1 MEENITRLQE
11 GSRGAWMGIIGN
23 LGLAALKGIAGVVAG
38 STAMVADAFHSLADL
53 TGSVIVLVAFRFANL
68 PADQC
73 HTYGHGKAES
83 WPRPWWA
90 CSWFYRCRCGL
101 ECLKGNMGG
110 DGGRTRPYRPLH
122 GHYIHRDKGRDVPV
136 QNPFGKKLRSPALIA
151 SAWEHRSDAYTSVAA
166 LMGIGGA
173 RLGYPIMD
181 PLAGAV
187 VSLAV
192 IKIGI
197 DIGRE
202 GIAQLMDR
210 VPEQAVLA
218 QLEDLAASVEGVE
231 GVQKIWVRSMG
242 SYLLVDITIAVRGTA
257 TVREGHDVAV
267 AVRDAIRRH
276 HRMSSGFSST
286 LIPHKNG
293 KNSCPGRGFFFI
305 SSGMELPAAGKIEI
319 EE

>member
-1 MEENITRLQE
+1 MEENRTRLRE

-53 TGSVIVLVAFRFANL
+53 TGSVIVLVAFRFANQ

-73 HTYGHGKAES
+73 HPYGHGKAES
-83 WPRPWWA
+83 LA
-90 CSWFYRCRCGL
+90 AALVGL
-101 ECLKGNMGG
+101 ILVFIGAGVGWSALKGIWAG
-110 DGGRTRPYRPLH
+110 TEA
-122 GHYIHRDKGRDVPV
+122 VPGLIALYMAIISIV
-136 QNPFGKKLRSPALIA
+136 IKEGMFQYKIRLGKKLRSPALIA

-276 HRMSSGFSST
+276 HKDVLRVFVHVDPT
-286 LIPHKNG
+286 
-293 KNSCPGRGFFFI
+293 
-305 SSGMELPAAGKIEI
+305 
-319 EE
+319 